1 MNNNERYTTDIYT
14 ITKVVSGIFAVL
26 AVVLFL
32 SLSVVIY
39 RFSEERPDLYQYNYE
54 GLSNVGQAVAT
65 GMRNTGKVE
74 TDIARSVSG
83 SGRMKNTSGYNI
95 FDDISDRHTK

>member
-1 MNNNERYTTDIYT
+1 MKANERYSTDVYT
-14 ITKVVSGIFAVL
+14 ITKIVSVIFAIL

-39 RFSEERPDLYQYNYE
+39 KFSERRPDLYQYNYE
-54 GLSNVGQAVAT
+54 GLSNVGQVVAT

-83 SGRMKNTSGYNI
+83 RGRFENNSGYNI
-95 FDDISDRHTK
+95 FDDISGRHTK